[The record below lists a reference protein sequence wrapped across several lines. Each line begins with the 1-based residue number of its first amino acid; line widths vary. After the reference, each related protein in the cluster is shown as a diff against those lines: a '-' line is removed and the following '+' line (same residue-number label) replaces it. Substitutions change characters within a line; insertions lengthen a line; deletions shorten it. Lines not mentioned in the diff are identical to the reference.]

1 MQIKIDLCD
10 ITFFIDKIGSG
21 YSGSCYS
28 PNLLRK
34 TVEVMKE
41 KAATQHIA
49 TLQKCEICVTS

>member
-1 MQIKIDLCD
+1 MTLL
-10 ITFFIDKIGSG
+10 FFIDKIGSG